1 MNCVYLFLSQLHAE
15 YDRNCD
21 EYQAHRVLQA
31 FDTAQFIQLTSTSA
45 DLAVLAG
52 DLNTEPGDLAYRIIV
67 GVTGLTDAF
76 TEAGEIAQTGTNE
89 TLTNSY
95 TNSSL
100 IKNHCEGK
108 RIDYIMYRPSPN
120 VKLDL
125 VKYCLPLPERVPDC
139 SFSYSDHEAVAATLK
154 LEKCETRAPEFDRDS
169 LKAILGECV
178 EVCDAALRRLLTQK
192 RVFWFFSFVLFC
204 LLIATIATDAP
215 FGYAIVYHVLRAL
228 LTGALCFTIVMA
240 SLWNMIERNA
250 VVAGKLTMEVGLRRV
265 QVKSVQ

>member
-1 MNCVYLFLSQLHAE
+1 M
-15 YDRNCD
+15 
-21 EYQAHRVLQA
+21 
-31 FDTAQFIQLTSTSA
+31 
-45 DLAVLAG
+45 
-52 DLNTEPGDLAYRIIV
+52 

-76 TEAGEIAQTGTNE
+76 TEAGEISQSGTNE

-108 RIDYIMYRPSPN
+108 RIDYIMYRPGSN

-125 VKYCLPLPERVPDC
+125 IKYCLPLPERVPDC
-139 SFSYSDHEAVAATLK
+139 SFSYSDHEAVSAALR
-154 LEKCETRAPEFDRDS
+154 LEKCETCTPEFDKES
-169 LKAILGECV
+169 LKAILGECI
-178 EVCDAALRRLLTQK
+178 EVCDTALRRLVTQK

-215 FGYAIVYHVLRAL
+215 FGYAVIYHVLRVL

-250 VVAGKLTMEVGLRRV
+250 VVAGKLTMEVSLRQL
-265 QVKSVQ
+265 QVKNVQ